1 MSYAQW
7 NPSTVYVVND
17 FVNYLGF
24 NYKATIT
31 NVNVTPLPVTA
42 TWTLIPSGGGSV
54 TGLTNPLTSNLDGNL
69 FYLSNLS
76 APPSGT
82 ASITLGGGQAWII
95 KNTDLT
101 PLFVADGIG
110 IELGSVGSG
119 YQVLAPTRVAGDN
132 TRNVATTAFV
142 NNSQVNTLNFRK
154 QLFPTLYKE
163 SIIYH
168 NASTTITAST
178 IDAQL
183 DALPTLPQY
192 ITYGATVS
200 PLVVAVGE
208 GSVNTIA
215 VSTDGIQYQGLG
227 KPFSSRGNAVAW
239 SGTRWLAVGQG
250 TDNIMYSDNGLT
262 WTGITGQSIFSAQGF
277 SVFWTGQR
285 FLLGGGGTN
294 TSATSTD
301 GLTVVA
307 NASLSALIDIQVLG
321 FASNGE
327 VIVAVGQG
335 TVHQFAYSYDDGI
348 TWRGAGQIGGTSI
361 TNAVSWTGTRFI
373 AGFTDGGS
381 GTTSGFSFD
390 GISWV
395 SYGYQLPFD
404 NNGQQSASNGTT
416 TVIVGGFN
424 QQICASQ
431 DLSVSG
437 GGNWNPVGFIFDF
450 TGICVIWTGT
460 AFIAGGYGTVN
471 TLGYSPDGFQW
482 TGLGLTVFDNNCN
495 GLGCNI
501 ERANRI
507 NFPVNRIVGVGN
519 GATGNIIYS
528 NNSGVSWTNV
538 SSVLNT
544 QAIGIA
550 YGNNQYVAVGEG
562 TSPFTHCIANSFNG
576 VFWRPNFSASTIF
589 ASQGRAV
596 VYGSRWVA
604 VGSGSNTIASS
615 TDANTWTGQ
624 SNTVFSSAGYGVAYN
639 GTTTYVAVGE
649 GTNTIAHS
657 TTGTSFTGIGSA
669 IFTTNGRGVC
679 WGTDKFVACGEGA
692 SFSLAYSTDGTA
704 WNGVA
709 GSTTIAPIFNS
720 VAHNG
725 TIFMAVGNSDGTAN
739 IATSPDGITWTGVG
753 ILAVRTINGVVWAGN
768 KWVITGQGTIGGRQN
783 RIAYSLNSAGTSWVS
798 LADSSVG
805 FSSRGNGVAW
815 NGSLGNAVIPATSV
829 LLNDTNSR
837 KLDVITAPY
846 ANGGYNNITI
856 TIKT

>member
-42 TWTLIPSGGGSV
+42 TWTLIPSGGG
-54 TGLTNPLTSNLDGNL
+54 TGITNPLTANIDANNFFISNAT
-69 FYLSNLS
+69 
-76 APPSGT
+76 APPAGT

-101 PLFVADGIG
+101 PLFVADTVG

-119 YQVLAPTRVAGDN
+119 YQVLAPTQPAGNN

-142 NNSQVNTLNFRK
+142 HRSQVNTLNFRK

-178 IDAQL
+178 IQAQL
-183 DALPTLPQY
+183 DALPSLPQY

-200 PLVVAVGE
+200 PLIVAVGE
-208 GSVNTIA
+208 GTNNTIA
-215 VSTDGIQYQGLG
+215 VSTDGIQFQGLG
-227 KPFSSRGNAVAW
+227 KPFSTRGNAVAW
-239 SGTRWLAVGQG
+239 SGTRWLAVGLG
-250 TDNIMYSDNGLT
+250 TDNIMYSNNGLA
-262 WTGITGQSIFSAQGF
+262 WTGITGSSIFSAQGLA
-277 SVFWTGQR
+277 VFWTGQR
-285 FLLGGGGTN
+285 YLLGGGGVSTM
-294 TSATSTD
+294 ATSTD
-301 GLTVVA
+301 GLTVVV
-307 NASLSALIDIQVLG
+307 NASGSSTLDIQVTG

-335 TVHQFAYSYDDGI
+335 SIHQFAYSYDDGL
-348 TWRGAGQIGGTSI
+348 TWKGAGQIGGTTT
-361 TNAVSWTGTRFI
+361 TNAISWNGERFI

-390 GISWV
+390 GITWF

-404 NNGQQSASNGTT
+404 TNGQQSASNGTT
-416 TVIVGGFN
+416 TVIVGGVNN
-424 QQICASQ
+424 QIYASQ

-437 GGNWNPVGFIFDF
+437 GGNWNPVGFIFDYK
-450 TGICVIWTGT
+450 GECVIWSGT
-460 AFIAGGYGTVN
+460 MFITGGYGTVN
-471 TLGYSPDGFQW
+471 TLGYSSDGFQW
-482 TGLGLTVFDNNCN
+482 RGLGLSAFDSNCN
-495 GLGCNI
+495 GLACNI

-528 NNSGVSWTNV
+528 NNSGVSWTNI
-538 SSVLNT
+538 SGVLNT
-544 QAIGIA
+544 QALGIA
-550 YGNNQYVAVGEG
+550 YGNNQYVAVGAG

-576 VFWRPNFSASTIF
+576 VYWRPNFSATTLFS
-589 ASQGRAV
+589 SDGRGV
-596 VYGSRWVA
+596 VYGNRWVA
-604 VGSGSNTIASS
+604 VGVGSNTIASS
-615 TDANTWTGQ
+615 TDADSWTGQ
-624 SNTVFSSAGYGVAYN
+624 GNGVFSSAGYGVAYN
-639 GTTTYVAVGE
+639 GTSTYVAVGS
-649 GTNTIAHS
+649 GTHTIAYS
-657 TTGTSFTGIGSA
+657 TTGGTSFTGVGSA
-669 IFTTNGRGVC
+669 IFTLNGRGVC
-679 WGTDKFVACGEGA
+679 WGTDKFVACGEGG
-692 SFSLAYSTDGTA
+692 SSLAYSTNGIA
-704 WNGVA
+704 WNPVA
-709 GSTTIAPIFNS
+709 GSTTLATNFNA

-725 TIFMAVGNSDGTAN
+725 TIFMAVGNSSGTAN
-739 IATSPDGITWTGVG
+739 IATSPDGVVWTGLG
-753 ILAVRTINGVVWAGN
+753 QLAIGTINGVAWAGN
-768 KWVITGQGTIGGRQN
+768 KWVITGQGTIGGLSN
-783 RIAYSLNSAGTSWVS
+783 RVAYSLNSAGTSWVS

-805 FSSRGNGVAW
+805 FSSRGSGLAW

-846 ANGGYNNITI
+846 ANGNYNNITI